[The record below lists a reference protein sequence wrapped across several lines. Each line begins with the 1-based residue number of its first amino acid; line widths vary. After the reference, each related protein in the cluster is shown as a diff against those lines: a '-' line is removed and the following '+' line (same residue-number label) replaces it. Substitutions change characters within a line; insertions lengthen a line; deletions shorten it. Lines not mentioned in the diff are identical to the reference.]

1 VLAAVVLAPLVLVGC
16 SSVESVG
23 VRRVSDTSI
32 EVLVPDC
39 DRGRPSREAGVRLR
53 EQEEDGRLVER
64 SVMGQRTTT
73 GAGGTHTVT
82 FAEPLDRLTGYRVVA
97 GTPDGDR
104 SLAFYPE
111 RLSERSFLTW
121 SDRRYPDTAVGRQAL
136 IDDLCEV
143 STDQTGRILL
153 AVGAAAVAAAG
164 LELFA
169 LLLRA
174 RRSRR
179 PAPLA

>member
-1 VLAAVVLAPLVLVGC
+1 MVVLAPFVLAGC
-16 SSVESVG
+16 ATVESVG

-53 EQEEDGRLVER
+53 AQVEEDGRLVER
-64 SVMGQRTTT
+64 SVLGDRSEPAAS
-73 GAGGTHTVT
+73 GSHLVS
-82 FAEPLDRLTGYRVVA
+82 FPEPLDRLTGYRVVA

-111 RLSERSFLTW
+111 SLSEQDFLTW
-121 SDRRYPDTAVGRQAL
+121 SARRYPDTVAGRQAL
-136 IDDLCEV
+136 IDDMCELADDR
-143 STDQTGRILL
+143 SGRVLV
-153 AVGAAAVAAAG
+153 AVGFAAVAATG
-164 LELFA
+164 LALFG
-169 LLLRA
+169 LVLRA

-179 PAPLA
+179 QPVA